1 MHLFLFICVC
11 RCVYVCITCGMYDC
25 GCVYVYIWYLYN
37 CSLVGRDMCICI
49 ACPCMVVACVVCCV
63 FACGL
68 CSGCKYFC
76 SMFIV
81 FVVSEYYVYLQ
92 GFMKVCCIC
101 GGMCKNVRVQ
111 MHMCVICMCR

>member
-1 MHLFLFICVC
+1 M
-11 RCVYVCITCGMYDC
+11 
-25 GCVYVYIWYLYN
+25 YIWYLYN
-37 CSLVGRDMCICI
+37 CSLVGGDMCICI
-49 ACPCMVVACVVCCV
+49 VCTSIVVACGV

-92 GFMKVCCIC
+92 GSMKVCCIC
-101 GGMCKNVRVQ
+101 GGMCMNVRVQ
-111 MHMCVICMCR
+111 MHVCDIYV